1 MFRVRHESSEKFPT
15 FKEGEDIEFSSLNQV
30 LSLLHRRNVA
40 AKMPQP
46 HALTYS
52 AYYQLADTPND

>member
-1 MFRVRHESSEKFPT
+1 MFCERHEFFEKFPT
-15 FKEGEDIEFSSLNQV
+15 SLFQKGGDIKFSSTV
-30 LSLLHRRNVA
+30 LSLLHRQNVA